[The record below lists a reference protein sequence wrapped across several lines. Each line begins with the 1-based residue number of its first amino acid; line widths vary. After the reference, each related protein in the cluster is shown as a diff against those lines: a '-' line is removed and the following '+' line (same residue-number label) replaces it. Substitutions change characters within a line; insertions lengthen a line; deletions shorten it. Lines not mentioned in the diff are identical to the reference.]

1 MTTMWLY
8 ASIALL
14 LPFALTLVALARGSI
29 ADRLAAVQ
37 IASTMA
43 VLLLA
48 AMDFAFDQPAGID
61 IALSLALLSLPGTLV
76 FALFQ
81 ERWL

>member
-1 MTTMWLY
+1 MTTAWLY
-8 ASIALL
+8 ACIALL
-14 LPFALTLVALARGSI
+14 LPLALALAALARGTA

-43 VLLLA
+43 VLTLA
-48 AMDFAFDQPAGID
+48 AMDYAFDQPAAID

-76 FALFQ
+76 FAVFQ